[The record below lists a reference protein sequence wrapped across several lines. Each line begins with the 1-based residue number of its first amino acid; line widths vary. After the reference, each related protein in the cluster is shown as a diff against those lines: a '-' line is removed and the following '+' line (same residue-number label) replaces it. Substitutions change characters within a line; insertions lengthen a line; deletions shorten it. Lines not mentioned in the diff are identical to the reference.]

1 MRDKFPHWIV
11 KRTLD
16 FDSVCRGKYVEEYL
30 AVSHRCARIRKAS
43 ATERYTRLRLF
54 VAVTALAWQVGETR

>member
-1 MRDKFPHWIV
+1 MRDKFPHWVV

-30 AVSHRCARIRKAS
+30 AVSHRCPH
-43 ATERYTRLRLF
+43 
-54 VAVTALAWQVGETR
+54 